1 MMIKHGL
8 DKECLLQML
17 GECSKSELI
26 EYFKRF
32 NKSELLEILE
42 NDLGYDLSDEN
53 LLSDD

>member
-1 MMIKHGL
+1 MIKHGL